1 VVVDSVVAVQAPIV
15 GDDDEGIDVE
25 QGDRGAVH
33 PLVAGL
39 TSAVDAIVAAVR
51 TLSDEVPVDVLSG
64 SGEPGGLVGSEAT
77 QVLLGLLSQESRL
90 QAAAARLSTSAD
102 DDGLWATDGSR
113 SFAHWLAGRTGTT
126 FSHARDLVATGR
138 ALRDHL
144 PATAR
149 AALDGE
155 VGADHVAAL
164 VRLAPTTD
172 TRRAALATPAEECGE
187 EFLLEHARE
196 MPAAAFRRL
205 VTRWAAAADPEAD
218 ERGYRRACDREFLAV
233 SPTIGGFHLAGFLTV
248 EHGAVVT
255 AALDAVTTA
264 PPAGDKRS
272 AQQRRAQA
280 LADVARLVVDHGL
293 AGTGSAV
300 RPHLSVVV
308 DFDTLRRAVGD
319 GDGERDDARHGGEH
333 GSSVGRQH
341 VDDAGS
347 RGHATDGTASGRLFR
362 LAPVADVER
371 FAVAEILGAGPIPP
385 SVLARL
391 ACDGELSRIVFG
403 PDSQVINAGRAERT
417 YSGGRR
423 KAVIARDGTCRYPG
437 CTAPPALGEIHHVD
451 EWVRDHGDTDANL
464 GILLCWHHHDLIHRR
479 HISIRRSPTG
489 GWVFLTRHGTPVTR
503 TV

>member
-1 VVVDSVVAVQAPIV
+1 MD
-15 GDDDEGIDVE
+15 
-25 QGDRGAVH
+25 QGERGAVH
-33 PLVAGL
+33 PLVAAL
-39 TSAVDAIVAAVR
+39 TSAVDAVVAAVR
-51 TLSDEVPVDVLSG
+51 APDD
-64 SGEPGGLVGSEAT
+64 LVGSEAT
-77 QVLLGLLSQESRL
+77 DVLLGLMSQLGRL

-113 SFAHWLAGRTGTT
+113 SFAHWLAARTGTT
-126 FSHARDLVATGR
+126 FSRARDLVATGR
-138 ALRDHL
+138 TLRDHL
-144 PATAR
+144 PATAA

-172 TRRAALATPAEECGE
+172 ARRAALAASPEQCGE

-233 SPTIGGFHLAGFLTV
+233 SPTLGGFHLAGFLTV
-248 EHGAVVT
+248 EHGALVNT
-255 AALDAVTTA
+255 ALDAVMTA

-272 AQQRRAQA
+272 VQQRRAQA

-293 AGTGSAV
+293 VGTGSAV

-319 GDGERDDARHGGEH
+319 RDRDPDRDDRVHDDDDV
-333 GSSVGRQH
+333 VGRT
-341 VDDAGS
+341 G
-347 RGHATDGTASGRLFR
+347 RPATRCLFR

-391 ACDGELSRIVFG
+391 ACDGELNRIVFG

-417 YSGGRR
+417 YSGPRR

-451 EWVRDHGDTDANL
+451 EWVRDHGDTDINL
-464 GILLCWHHHDLIHRR
+464 GILLCWHHHDLIHRLR
-479 HISIRRSPTG
+479 IRILRSPTG
-489 GWVFLTRHGTPVTR
+489 GWVFLTRHGAPVTDA
-503 TV
+503 V